1 MEGDFALEET
11 PDGRHVVVSR
21 EVPASR
27 EDAWDL
33 LTDTERW
40 PEWGPTV
47 AAVESPTRRIEAGT
61 AGRVEVRP
69 LGVRVPFEISRFDEA
84 GRRWHWAVARLPAT
98 GHHVAPTGEGCRVE
112 FEIPLAAGGYA
123 PVCRRACR
131 NIRRLAEA

>member
-1 MEGDFALEET
+1 MELRRT
-11 PDGRHVVVSR
+11 PAGRRWVVAAGVDA
-21 EVPASR
+21 PADR
-27 EDAWDL
+27 VWDL
-33 LTDTERW
+33 LVDTERW

-131 NIRRLAEA
+131 NIRRLAKA